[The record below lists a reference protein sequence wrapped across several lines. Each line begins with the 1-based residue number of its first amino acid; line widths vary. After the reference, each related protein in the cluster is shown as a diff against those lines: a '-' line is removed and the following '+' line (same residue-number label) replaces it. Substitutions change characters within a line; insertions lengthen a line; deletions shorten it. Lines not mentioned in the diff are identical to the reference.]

1 MEMNADRRVLKWKML
16 NRVRLVATPWT
27 LQSVEF
33 SRPGC
38 CSGQPFPSPGD
49 PPNPGIKPRSPTL
62 QVDALPAEPQ
72 GSPRILEWVAYPF
85 SSASPWPRNWAR
97 ISCLAGGF
105 FTNWA
110 VREAQRVLRWVQET
124 SYLGAQYFICN
135 RNFLYKTKVICD
147 TRSHQ
152 RLE

>member
-1 MEMNADRRVLKWKML
+1 MNADRRVLKWKML

-62 QVDALPAEPQ
+62 QMDHLLADPQ
-72 GSPRILEWVAYPF
+72 GEPKNTGVGSLSLFQQIFVTQESTGV
-85 SSASPWPRNWAR
+85 
-97 ISCLAGGF
+97 SCIACGF
-105 FTNWA
+105 FSY
-110 VREAQRVLRWVQET
+110 QLSYQE
-124 SYLGAQYFICN
+124 
-135 RNFLYKTKVICD
+135 
-147 TRSHQ
+147 
-152 RLE
+152 RLM